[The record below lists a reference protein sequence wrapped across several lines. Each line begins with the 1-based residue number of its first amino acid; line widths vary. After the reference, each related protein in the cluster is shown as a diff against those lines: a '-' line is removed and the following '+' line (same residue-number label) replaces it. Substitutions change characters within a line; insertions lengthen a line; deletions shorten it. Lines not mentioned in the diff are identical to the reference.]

1 MRSSVAA
8 RGRAGAPRVAL
19 SSGTGNLSQ
28 SCKPGAGPF
37 YTRGAFLSE
46 RRITAVLGAGAL
58 GAAMAARLGETGDEV
73 RLWNRTP
80 ERARTAAA
88 QARGVTV
95 VAGTTE
101 ALSGASAVLTVLR
114 DGEAVAEVMAGAI
127 SGLDPDAV
135 WIQASTV
142 GPRSARALADLA
154 RDHGVAYLD
163 APVSGSTTPAR
174 EGRLVWLVAGADSAL
189 NRARPVL
196 DALGSSVLHVGTGV
210 EGSSLKLAV
219 NAWMTAAT
227 VAMSDVLALCD
238 ALGIDHATFVAALNA
253 GPLAMPYELQ
263 KITSMDAGTYP
274 AGFAVQ
280 LALKDIDLAAE
291 LSPPSP
297 LLGVV
302 HDRLEQA
309 VAAGHGSDDL
319 AAVDYVRRS
328 T

>member
-1 MRSSVAA
+1 
-8 RGRAGAPRVAL
+8 
-19 SSGTGNLSQ
+19 
-28 SCKPGAGPF
+28 
-37 YTRGAFLSE
+37 
-46 RRITAVLGAGAL
+46 
-58 GAAMAARLGETGDEV
+58 MAARLGETGEEV

-80 ERARTAAA
+80 ERARAAA
-88 QARGVTV
+88 AETRGVTA
-95 VAGTTE
+95 VATTTE
-101 ALSGASAVLTVLR
+101 ALSGASVVITVLR
-114 DGEAVAEVMAGAI
+114 DGDAVAEVMADAI
-127 SGLDPDAV
+127 AGLDEGAV

-154 RDHGVAYLD
+154 REHGVAYLD

-174 EGRLVWLVAGADSAL
+174 EGRLVWLVAGEDAAL
-189 NRARPVL
+189 SRARPVL

-238 ALGIDHATFVAALNA
+238 ALGIDHAAFVTALEA
-253 GPLAMPYELQ
+253 GPLAMPYALG
-263 KITSMDAGTYP
+263 KLSAMDARAYT

-291 LSPPSP
+291 LAAPSP
-297 LLGVV
+297 LLQVV

-309 VAAGHGSDDL
+309 VAAGHGGDDL
-319 AAVDYVRRS
+319 AAVDYLRKGA
-328 T
+328 